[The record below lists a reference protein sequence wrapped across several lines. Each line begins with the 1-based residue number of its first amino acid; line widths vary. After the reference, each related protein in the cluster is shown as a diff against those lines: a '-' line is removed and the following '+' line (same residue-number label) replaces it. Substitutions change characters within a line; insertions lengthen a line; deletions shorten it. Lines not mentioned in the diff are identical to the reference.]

1 MDAKEERLGVFLN
14 PRVSVDIESL
24 KPLGPFYLP
33 LASAFSDRCVK
44 WWGSCWGR
52 IRADDKKYIE

>member
-1 MDAKEERLGVFLN
+1 MKWRTKEPIAEMDAKEERLGVFLN

-44 WWGSCWGR
+44 
-52 IRADDKKYIE
+52 